1 MTRPNQN
8 RRKQLVVDPRMQ
20 GKMVFRMA
28 GLPAIAMAGI
38 AAFTGVYCQTV
49 MDEARMFDS
58 DMPDLMPLIWLVI
71 AFEVFAAG
79 ILIYHSLRI
88 SHTVAGPAYRLKKSL
103 ERIRSGDIS
112 FTVNLRKGDHL
123 TDVRDELNLLLDWL
137 RQHPPQ
143 GIAWPPSATATI
155 AATATADAAEAADP
169 ATPPGTS
176 TTGSRDGAE
185 PDTAPSAAGSS
196 PTAT

>member
-1 MTRPNQN
+1 MSKPTQN

-20 GKMVFRMA
+20 GRMVFRMA

-71 AFEVFAAG
+71 AFEVFAAA

-88 SHTVAGPAYRLKKSL
+88 SHTVAGPAYRIQKSL

-112 FTVNLRKGDHL
+112 FTVNLRKGDQL
-123 TDVRDELNLLLDWL
+123 TNLRDELNLLLGWL
-137 RQHPPQ
+137 REHPPEGVTVPQ
-143 GIAWPPSATATI
+143 SPATGSATRAPEVESAPAPAPTP
-155 AATATADAAEAADP
+155 AAAVEAPTGNQTA
-169 ATPPGTS
+169 S
-176 TTGSRDGAE
+176 
-185 PDTAPSAAGSS
+185 
-196 PTAT
+196 